1 MIVVVPP
8 PPHETMNEIANAATM
23 QPNILPQ
30 RLFRTPQKA
39 KASTGGSIN
48 GKPRN
53 CGGLSFDTDVVVIV
67 TTTAIAA
74 PPDVRLAVAGLTLH
88 TAPTTV

>member
-1 MIVVVPP
+1 MMVVPP
-8 PPHETMNEIANAATM
+8 PPHETMNEIAIAARM
-23 QPNILPQ
+23 QPNSPPR

-39 KASTGGSIN
+39 NASTGGRVN

-53 CGGLSFDTDVVVIV
+53 CGGLSFETDVVVIV
-67 TTTAIAA
+67 TTTGMAA